1 MRVVVHGQGG
11 GLYRS
16 NRAANAFRQRRN
28 AALFSL
34 RDRYHNALG
43 RGFVIVIG
51 KGITMTSDRWT
62 LSPEIARAIEEFVR
76 RSAWQAEDSA
86 HERVPPGE
94 LNRATSNTESVG
106 ASQADGGY
114 ALDDCP
120 ELVVLTDLLGSAEA
134 AHDVAALLVEVTLDD
149 IADLDRSIKACDYE
163 RAALRMHRIVG
174 GYQILGPSLL
184 VDEGRSLL
192 AELRT
197 TRSGSTLARLAHFR
211 DRLLSLMK
219 RIEAAVAMQRGQRLL
234 RA

>member
-1 MRVVVHGQGG
+1 
-11 GLYRS
+11 
-16 NRAANAFRQRRN
+16 
-28 AALFSL
+28 
-34 RDRYHNALG
+34 
-43 RGFVIVIG
+43 
-51 KGITMTSDRWT
+51 MTSDRWT

-76 RSAWQAEDSA
+76 RNAWQTEDSA
-86 HERVPPGE
+86 HERNPPSE
-94 LNRATSNTESVG
+94 LNNHIALNSAASNPEAIDADAGRAAG
-106 ASQADGGY
+106 GPAD
-114 ALDDCP
+114 DDCP
-120 ELVVLTDLLGSAEA
+120 ELGVLTDLLGSPDA

-149 IADLDRSIKACDYE
+149 IADLDRSIRSCDYD

>member
-1 MRVVVHGQGG
+1 M
-11 GLYRS
+11 
-16 NRAANAFRQRRN
+16 N
-28 AALFSL
+28 
-34 RDRYHNALG
+34 
-43 RGFVIVIG
+43 
-51 KGITMTSDRWT
+51 SDRWT

-76 RSAWQAEDSA
+76 RSAWQTDGSA
-86 HERVPPGE
+86 HERNRPDELDHSDSKPSDLKPPV
-94 LNRATSNTESVG
+94 SNPEAVG
-106 ASQADGGY
+106 ARESDSGHAH
-114 ALDDCP
+114 DDCP
-120 ELVVLTDLLGSAEA
+120 ELSVLTDLLGSPDA

-149 IADLDRSIKACDYE
+149 IADLDRSIESCDYD

-197 TRSGSTLARLAHFR
+197 TRSGSTLARLANFR

-219 RIEAAVAMQRGQRLL
+219 RIEAAVAMRRGERLL

>member
-1 MRVVVHGQGG
+1 M
-11 GLYRS
+11 
-16 NRAANAFRQRRN
+16 N
-28 AALFSL
+28 
-34 RDRYHNALG
+34 
-43 RGFVIVIG
+43 
-51 KGITMTSDRWT
+51 SDRWT

-76 RSAWQAEDSA
+76 RSAWQTDDSA
-86 HERVPPGE
+86 HERNRPDELDHSDSKPSDLKPPV
-94 LNRATSNTESVG
+94 SNPEAVG
-106 ASQADGGY
+106 ARES
-114 ALDDCP
+114 
-120 ELVVLTDLLGSAEA
+120 DLLGSPDA

-149 IADLDRSIKACDYE
+149 IADLDRSIESCDYD

-197 TRSGSTLARLAHFR
+197 TRSGSTLARLANFR

-219 RIEAAVAMQRGQRLL
+219 RIEAAVAMRRGERLL

>member
-1 MRVVVHGQGG
+1 
-11 GLYRS
+11 
-16 NRAANAFRQRRN
+16 
-28 AALFSL
+28 
-34 RDRYHNALG
+34 
-43 RGFVIVIG
+43 
-51 KGITMTSDRWT
+51 MTSDRWT

-76 RSAWQAEDSA
+76 RSAWQTEDSA
-86 HERVPPGE
+86 HERNPPGE
-94 LNRATSNTESVG
+94 LNHTVSNPEAIGAG
-106 ASQADGGY
+106 ASHADSH
-114 ALDDCP
+114 AHDDCP
-120 ELVVLTDLLGSAEA
+120 ELGVLTDLLGSPDA

-149 IADLDRSIKACDYE
+149 IADLDRSIKSCDYD

-197 TRSGSTLARLAHFR
+197 TRSSSTLARLAHFR

-219 RIEAAVAMQRGQRLL
+219 RIETAVAMQRDERLL

>member
-1 MRVVVHGQGG
+1 
-11 GLYRS
+11 
-16 NRAANAFRQRRN
+16 
-28 AALFSL
+28 
-34 RDRYHNALG
+34 
-43 RGFVIVIG
+43 
-51 KGITMTSDRWT
+51 MTSDHWT

-76 RSAWQAEDSA
+76 RSAWQTKDSA
-86 HERVPPGE
+86 HERNPPGQ
-94 LNRATSNTESVG
+94 LDHIASNPAVPNQEAIGAG
-106 ASQADGGY
+106 ASQADSD
-114 ALDDCP
+114 AHDDCP
-120 ELVVLTDLLGSAEA
+120 ELGVLTDLLGSPDA

-149 IADLDRSIKACDYE
+149 IADLDRSIRSCDYD

-197 TRSGSTLARLAHFR
+197 TRSSSTLARLAHFR

-219 RIEAAVAMQRGQRLL
+219 RIETAIAMQRGERLL